1 MASPRWTRVVLLI
14 AGLQVAAGLVG
25 AAVGPPPTASAVPSS
40 VLLLQTLVFASAA
53 ALLLRGGRRDP
64 RAVSLGTA
72 FLIVA
77 GVFAF
82 VHGERLIAALGPGL
96 RWIPATLA
104 NLRIHAFLAY
114 FFWLFA
120 RDFPRGPAY
129 GRGPAAIEWMI
140 RASLAVGLLLF
151 GLGALP
157 SGRERFAPLLDNE
170 WAILFAL
177 IVAAG
182 AVLVRRAG
190 SAALPE
196 ARRARLFVAGLALGF
211 GPVGVEIVLEA
222 LVPAYRR
229 WAIEPSVRRVMIVV
243 IEAFLLTTPLTTAYA
258 VLVHQVLDVRL
269 VVRQAIRYALA
280 RATVVSVAA
289 FPLLALLAYL
299 YRNRY
304 ERLADLLSGT
314 RPLLLLGA
322 LALAALTLRERR
334 RFLEALDRR
343 FFRDQY
349 DSRRILAQLVERSR
363 GASNP
368 GELATLMTREVDRAL
383 HLESI
388 ALLLIEPATGRF
400 VSPAGK
406 VRPLS
411 TASPLAS
418 LLGASAEPLD
428 VDLEDQ
434 RSALRRLPDEE
445 REWLADGGFELLMP
459 LIASDGRLIGLLAL
473 GGKKSELPFAREDRL
488 LLGAIAASGALTLE
502 NRLIR
507 STPSPGRTSWSRDA
521 SAGPTPSQGPPPE
534 EELAAE
540 CPQCRTL
547 YPPRV
552 GACSIC
558 HSPLGQG
565 QVPYVLL
572 GKFRFERRVGAGG
585 MGVVYRATDLTL
597 GRAVAIKTLPKIS
610 PEHSMRLRREA
621 RAVASL
627 SHPNLAL
634 IFGAETW
641 HGTPLLVFE
650 YLDGGT
656 LADRLRVAKLPLKD
670 GLDLGIILA
679 DVLDRAHTAG
689 VLHRDIKP
697 SNIGYSAEGVPK
709 LLDFG
714 LARIVHDSRREGGG
728 SSSGDPT
735 PDGATAS
742 VVVRPADVSTTD
754 NAVLGTL
761 AYLSPEALQGK
772 PPDPSYD
779 LWSLAI
785 TLAEAITGRNPAL
798 GVTAAETMERIG
810 LGRIPDVRELLPMCP
825 EDVALFFQ
833 DALHGDKWRRPQG
846 ARDVKARLERLRAG
860 LASSS

>member
-1 MASPRWTRVVLLI
+1 MTSPRWTRIVLLI
-14 AGLQVAAGLVG
+14 AGLQVAAGVAGALVG
-25 AAVGPPPTASAVPSS
+25 GAPRPSVVPSS
-40 VLLLQTLVFASAA
+40 ILLLQALAFASAA
-53 ALLLRGGRRDP
+53 TLLLRGGRRDP

-77 GVFAF
+77 GVFAQRPA
-82 VHGERLIAALGPGL
+82 ERLVEALGPGL
-96 RWIPATLA
+96 GWIPALVTGLPV
-104 NLRIHAFLAY
+104 HAFFAY
-114 FFWLFA
+114 FFCLFV
-120 RDFPRGPAY
+120 RDFPRGSDY
-129 GRGPAAIEWMI
+129 HRGQRLVEALI
-140 RASLAVGLLLF
+140 RTSLAAGLLLF
-151 GLGALP
+151 GLGTLP
-157 SGRERFAPLLDNE
+157 GARDWFAPLLANE

-177 IVAAG
+177 VMAAVFLLLRKVRSVAP
-182 AVLVRRAG
+182 
-190 SAALPE
+190 PE
-196 ARRARLFVAGLALGF
+196 ARRARLFIAGLALGF

-229 WAIEPSVRRVMIVV
+229 WATDPPVRRAMVGV
-243 IEAFLLTTPLTTAYA
+243 IEAFLLSIPVTTAYV
-258 VLVHQVLDVRL
+258 VLVHRVLDVRL
-269 VVRQAIRYALA
+269 VVRQAIQYALA
-280 RATVVSVAA
+280 RATVLFVAA
-289 FPLLALLAYL
+289 FPLFALLAYL

-314 RPLLLLGA
+314 RPVLLLCT
-322 LALAALTLRERR
+322 LALAGFALRQRR
-334 RFLEALDRR
+334 RFLEVLDRR

-363 GASNP
+363 AASNP
-368 GELATLMTREVDRAL
+368 GELVTLMTREVDRAL
-383 HLESI
+383 HLECV

-400 VSPAGK
+400 VSPDGK

-411 TASPLAS
+411 AASPLAS
-418 LLGASAEPLD
+418 ILGGSAEPLD
-428 VDLEDQ
+428 VDLEDE

-445 REWLADGGFELLMP
+445 KEWLADGGFELLMP
-459 LIASDGRLIGLLAL
+459 LIASDGTLIGLLAL
-473 GGKKSELPFAREDRL
+473 GGKRSELPFAREDRL

-507 STPSPGRTSWSRDA
+507 STPSPGKLPGLDS
-521 SAGPTPSQGPPPE
+521 SAGPAPAPSSPVE

-558 HSPLGQG
+558 HSPLGKA

-627 SHPNLAL
+627 SHPNLAM

-656 LADRLRVAKLPLKD
+656 LADRLRIARLSLED
-670 GLDLGIILA
+670 GLNLGIIMA
-679 DVLDRAHTAG
+679 DVLDRAHGAG

-697 SNIGYSAEGVPK
+697 SNIGYNAEGVPK

-714 LARIVHDSRREGGG
+714 LARIVHDSRPEGGA
-728 SSSGDPT
+728 SSSSDPT

-742 VVVRPADVSTTD
+742 MVVRIADVSTTD

-798 GVTAAETMERIG
+798 GVTAGETMERIG
-810 LGRIPDVRELLPMCP
+810 AGRIPDVRELLPSCP
-825 EDVALFFQ
+825 EDVALFFHE
-833 DALHGDKWRRPQG
+833 ALHRHRAWRPQS
-846 ARDVKARLERLRAG
+846 AREVKTRLERLRAALG
-860 LASSS
+860 